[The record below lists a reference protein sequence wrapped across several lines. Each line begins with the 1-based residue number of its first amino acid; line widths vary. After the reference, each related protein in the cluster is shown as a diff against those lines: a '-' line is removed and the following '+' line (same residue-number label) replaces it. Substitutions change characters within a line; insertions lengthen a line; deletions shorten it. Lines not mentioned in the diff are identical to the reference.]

1 MKTISEDIYQDTIIE
16 WSKKADHTARLDKV
30 DSKATASNPLCGDQ
44 VTVEL
49 TIEGGVIQRMSH
61 QVRGCV
67 LCKASS
73 SHLAFL
79 AKGLTL
85 GKLRDMRQDLNNA
98 LKTQD
103 LEPADF
109 PETHSFFSPVR
120 SHKSRHSCVLLPYDA
135 TIDALSRCTK

>member
-1 MKTISEDIYQDTIIE
+1 MTEDIYQDTIIE
-16 WSKKADHTARLDKV
+16 WSKKTNHTARLEKV

-49 TIEGGVIQRMSH
+49 TIEGGVIQQMGH

-73 SHLAFL
+73 SHLASR

-85 GKLRDMRQDLNNA
+85 DKIKEMRQVLNKA

-103 LEPADF
+103 LDPADF
-109 PETHSFFSPVR
+109 PETHWLFSPVR

-135 TIDALSRCTK
+135 AIDALTRCTK

>member
-1 MKTISEDIYQDTIIE
+1 MKTISEDIYQDAIIE
-16 WSKKADHTARLDKV
+16 WSKKTDHTARLEKV

-44 VTVEL
+44 VTVQL
-49 TIEGGVIQRMSH
+49 TIEGGIIQQMAH

-73 SHLAFL
+73 SHLASL

-85 GKLRDMRQDLNNA
+85 VKLREMRQDLNKA
-98 LKTQD
+98 LKAED

-109 PETHSFFSPVR
+109 PETHRFFSPVR